1 MRTLLPGLLAAAYLW
16 AQTLTLDA
24 NGGYRGLVGSARAR
38 GLEIG
43 IGVPGS
49 CDGPVISAKAAL
61 EKVEAFKSLRGS
73 VCFGTRWFAP
83 RWYLHAGPVLARDP
97 GRDGEAGVGLWGA
110 VLITPSL
117 YAGLDARSLWARR
130 ATEHEFRI
138 SVGWPF

>member
-1 MRTLLPGLLAAAYLW
+1 MRRLLPGLLVATSLG
-16 AQTLTLDA
+16 AQTPVLDA
-24 NGGYRGLVGSARAR
+24 NGGYLGFVGAARTR

-43 IGVPGS
+43 VGVPGS
-49 CDGPVISAKAAL
+49 CDGPVISAKVAL

-73 VCFGTRWFAP
+73 VCLGTGWFAP
-83 RWYLHAGPVLARDP
+83 RWYLHGGPVLARDP
-97 GRDGEAGVGLWGA
+97 ERGGEAGIGLWGA

-138 SVGWPF
+138 SVGWHF